1 VNDDVLPAGWRIV
14 SLGELCASATI
25 SIQNGYAE
33 GTHNLAGQGVPH
45 LRPFNVT
52 SEGAID
58 LSQVKYVAAPSDSA
72 PYWVRRGDVL
82 LNNTN
87 SEELVG
93 KTAYF
98 SHDGRFVVSNH
109 MTIIRVQDPK
119 EVDAYWLAS
128 HLQYLFR
135 KGLFRALCRRHVNQA
150 SVSLERLRGI
160 SLSMP
165 PLPEQRAI
173 ARVLNT
179 VQRAREATEAVIAAT
194 RELKRSLMRHLFT
207 YGPVPV
213 QEAGRVPLKET
224 EIGPMPE
231 HWEVASL
238 GEVVRR
244 GGGSIQTGP
253 FGSLLHSS
261 DYVPDGVP
269 VVMPKDLASDGRIV
283 RDSVACIGPEDFQR
297 LRRYHLEPGDLLV
310 ARRGQLGRTGLVTD
324 AERGWVCGTGCLR
337 VRPGELLEPA
347 FLSGVF
353 GTRQARD
360 WLASNAIG
368 TTMANLSERILDR
381 LPVPLPPLAEQQQV
395 ARMLWVLDAK
405 LAAEEKR
412 RAALEGLFR
421 SLLQGLMTGRVRVTP
436 HRPPNMG
443 G

>member
-1 VNDDVLPAGWRIV
+1 MLVVNDDVLPTGWRIV
-14 SLGELCASATI
+14 SLGELWASGKI
-25 SIQNGYAE
+25 SIQNGYAQ
-33 GTHNLAGQGVPH
+33 GTHNLAGQGVPQ

-52 SEGAID
+52 SEGLVD
-58 LSQVKYVAAPSDSA
+58 LSQVKYVAAPSDNS

-128 HLQYLFR
+128 HLGYLFR

-173 ARVLNT
+173 AQVLNT

-194 RELKRSLMRHLFT
+194 RELKRSLMRHLLT

-224 EIGPMPE
+224 EIGPVPE
-231 HWEVASL
+231 HWEVVRL
-238 GEVVRR
+238 GEVARIGNGSTPMRSNPSYWESGTIPWLTSGKVHETIIRGADEFVTPLAQARCHLPTVRSGSLVVAITGQGKTLGNVAMVTFDTCISQHLAFVDFWDR
-244 GGGSIQTGP
+244 SVLARYALHFLQTRYAHFRQVAGAGGSTKGA
-253 FGSLLHSS
+253 LTCAL
-261 DYVPDGVP
+261 
-269 VVMPKDLASDGRIV
+269 
-283 RDSVACIGPEDFQR
+283 
-297 LRRYHLEPGDLLV
+297 LRRYP
-310 ARRGQLGRTGLVTD
+310 
-324 AERGWVCGTGCLR
+324 
-337 VRPGELLEPA
+337 
-347 FLSGVF
+347 
-353 GTRQARD
+353 
-360 WLASNAIG
+360 
-368 TTMANLSERILDR
+368 
-381 LPVPLPPLAEQQQV
+381 LPVPPLEEQHRIQ
-395 ARMLWVLDAK
+395 DALICCEAK
-405 LAAEEKR
+405 IAAEEKR
-412 RAALEGLFR
+412 RAALEALFR
-421 SLLQGLMTGRVRVTP
+421 SLLQALMTGRVRVTP
-436 HRPPNMG
+436 HRPPNVG